1 MTPFSSP
8 DFRLLSRP
16 GLTCDGWKEV
26 WLMGLLTNE
35 RLRGESE
42 RVRSDHRQ
50 VVPHC
55 GIPGS
60 CMGISLEGRPESL
73 CSFEVNVGAV
83 ALHVALGILMQAL
96 FVLPC
101 RRLYYTVIHISVQFC
116 LNLREG
122 VLLLRRRINGPR
134 GTSASVPVKP
144 FKRRNYCR
152 P

>member
-60 CMGISLEGRPESL
+60 CMGDLSR
-73 CSFEVNVGAV
+73 GAARV
-83 ALHVALGILMQAL
+83 
-96 FVLPC
+96 P
-101 RRLYYTVIHISVQFC
+101 VQF
-116 LNLREG
+116 
-122 VLLLRRRINGPR
+122 
-134 GTSASVPVKP
+134 
-144 FKRRNYCR
+144 
-152 P
+152 